1 MMMMNYKDLSY
12 HSISHGGNGVMI
24 NILWRIEENITVLWY
39 ELGTIDLGR
48 R

>member
-24 NILWRIEENITVLWY
+24 NILWRIEENIAVLWY